1 MAYGK
6 QALIK
11 SRQDIF
17 HYFSHPQKSTSHVV
31 KLLIPNRE
39 IKQEKY
45 IKYLG
50 LHIDSHLSWKFHVL
64 HISKKKLSAVLE
76 DFLKLGT
83 LLANRSL
90 FSPTT
95 HLFILLFTYSLIT
108 WGNTYPPSLQPLI
121 TLLKKIK

>member
-11 SRQDIF
+11 CREDKF
-17 HYFSHPQKSTSHVV
+17 HYFSPPQKSTRHVV
-31 KLLIPNRE
+31 KLLIPNGE

-50 LHIDSHLSWKFHVL
+50 LHIDSHLSWKFHIS

-83 LLANRSL
+83 LLANKSL
-90 FSPTT
+90 FSHTT
-95 HLFILLFTYSLIT
+95 HLFILFSLIA
-108 WGNTYPPSLQPLI
+108 
-121 TLLKKIK
+121 